1 MRLLL
6 LAIIWLSALAAVNC
20 DFDKSR
26 LRIIGQ
32 NDKHFLVRGNL
43 PIANDTFQYQE
54 LAGALDELT
63 GTKEYRILVISLLN
77 FLTAKETRNR
87 YIEDKFFEG
96 KVRINNR
103 KVDYKTHFLIGSLF
117 SPEKVPLWLR
127 KVFIKYY
134 DFLTID
140 NMNLLMKE
148 ISKGMNS
155 PFPTIVYIHCSA
167 GIDRAGYASG
177 AFKMKF
183 KDEPFEQVVK
193 ENLEIMKQF
202 RGHMHFNTYNGLQ
215 WYCLSLG
222 RSEKECL
229 MHIDSS

>member
-1 MRLLL
+1 MKFLLL
-6 LAIIWLSALAAVNC
+6 VIVLLSIQTVVEC

-32 NDKHFLVRGNL
+32 NDEHFLVRGNL
-43 PIANDTFQYQE
+43 PIANNTFQYEE

-63 GTKEYRILVISLLN
+63 STKNYRILVISLLN

-87 YIEDKFFEG
+87 YIEDNFFEG

-103 KVDYKTHFLIGSLF
+103 KVDYKTHFLIGSYF
-117 SPEKVPLWLR
+117 SPEQVPLWLR
-127 KVFIKYY
+127 KIFVKYY
-134 DFLTID
+134 EFLTID
-140 NMNLLMKE
+140 DMNLLMKE

-155 PFPTIVYIHCSA
+155 PFKTIVYIHCSA

-183 KDEPFEQVVK
+183 KDEPFEQVIK
-193 ENLEIMKQF
+193 ENLAIMK
-202 RGHMHFNTYNGLQ
+202 
-215 WYCLSLG
+215 
-222 RSEKECL
+222 
-229 MHIDSS
+229 